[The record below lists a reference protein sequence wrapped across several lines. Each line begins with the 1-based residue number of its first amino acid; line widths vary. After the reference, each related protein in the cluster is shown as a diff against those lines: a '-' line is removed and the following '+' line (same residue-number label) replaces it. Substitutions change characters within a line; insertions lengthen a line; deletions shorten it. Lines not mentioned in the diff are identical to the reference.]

1 MPWKIEWSTITT
13 ILDRIESEV
22 MAIEGVTWQYAK
34 SGTPVAEIGQACSW
48 ALELNT
54 DFAPP
59 TTTEIEPGNYQI
71 DQIRGAVTTNIVAS
85 TPASESAGTIY
96 ANYTPAETDW
106 NIGDLVKVT
115 FSGGYVRT
123 DQTPTEVLTV
133 NATAGNDYVEI
144 DNTEDFMVGWLV
156 RVYDDVNG
164 SEWMTI
170 SAIPSATKI
179 EFSGNLSANHTTA
192 NNAGITRAIRQDLST
207 AIFFTMLQNE
217 AQSYKIIASGTL
229 DTSSAIVPAD
239 STRTEGDDY
248 FNGNLLMMKT
258 GTVANQPKL
267 IVDYTGTGGIFAIE
281 AEQPFTQAPG
291 LVEYVVIATGAQL
304 TPAADSANNQTP
316 AQVLGNKESAAVFAA
331 SITADV
337 IAYLK
342 GILASMTIAEGTFTT
357 SSATVPADTG
367 RAEGNDFFNGTLLI
381 PVTGADAFQPR
392 LIVDFTTT
400 TGVFTV
406 DPEHPFTAATGL
418 VDYIVVAA
426 QGDLVPAAN
435 STNNTTVMDVVGNKG
450 DTETADDMSAL
461 ATASVVAEV
470 KRLLI
475 RMSTDAFTATIQGSA
490 RVELDTMLG
499 QLATYLSAAGAAWSV
514 QVNNNTAR
522 TNLEQVLEDY
532 FGVIG
537 CDDANVFNPD
547 IQGSARTTL
556 DAALAAFATYIAASG
571 AAYSVQI
578 NNQTARTNIEQTL
591 EDFATV
597 LGVND
602 TNVITN
608 INNSANATFDAV
620 AQKFA
625 AVLGCD
631 SANVFNPTVQG
642 STRTTVE
649 AAIEALA
656 SYFAVSSAAYSAKV
670 NNQTLR
676 TSLEA
681 ILQDYFAVV
690 GCDGT
695 NAFGTAIQGSSRTTI
710 EAAFDALATYFCAS
724 GAAPSKKVNNLT
736 LRTNFEDILQ
746 DLFSVVGCD
755 GANTF
760 SVTAQGASQTVLDTA
775 LDALAQY
782 FATSGAAISATV
794 NPGGSVRATLELI
807 LEDIGDMLA
816 GSAGIVTWPGSVKY
830 GNGVSMAEAVA
841 YVSDTADT
849 ISGSVSEG
857 TLEITEDNGSSTT
870 VITASEITQGAGFWK
885 GALVL
890 CTSGDNDGQTRPV
903 VASVVGSVTVFP
915 AFGATVDIAD
925 TFLLISAWRPDV
937 WNQQPDAAITFDATN
952 VAATVLDLS
961 TAGYSYMVNSLRI
974 KVANPGA
981 QTVTFSLC
989 EVVNDV
995 AETVVDTF
1003 AVDSSNYTLYHSLAD
1018 MFSLS
1023 QWAGDDLKITAV
1035 ASDAGPYAVTGQYQ
1049 YALAR
1054 TA

>member
-170 SAIPSATKI
+170 SAIPSANKI
-179 EFSGNLSANHTTA
+179 EFTGNLSANHTTA

-229 DTSSAIVPAD
+229 DTSSATVPAD

-258 GTVANQPKL
+258 GAVANQPKL
-267 IVDYTGTGGIFAIE
+267 IVDYTA
-281 AEQPFTQAPG
+281 
-291 LVEYVVIATGAQL
+291 
-304 TPAADSANNQTP
+304 
-316 AQVLGNKESAAVFAA
+316 
-331 SITADV
+331 
-337 IAYLK
+337 
-342 GILASMTIAEGTFTT
+342 
-357 SSATVPADTG
+357 
-367 RAEGNDFFNGTLLI
+367 
-381 PVTGADAFQPR
+381 
-392 LIVDFTTT
+392 T

-418 VDYIVVAA
+418 VEYIVVAA

-461 ATASVVAEV
+461 ATASVVAEI

-522 TNLEQVLEDY
+522 TNLEQTLEDY

-537 CDDANVFNPD
+537 CDDTNTFGPS
-547 IQGSARTTL
+547 IGG
-556 DAALAAFATYIAASG
+556 ATPA
-571 AAYSVQI
+571 
-578 NNQTARTNIEQTL
+578 
-591 EDFATV
+591 
-597 LGVND
+597 
-602 TNVITN
+602 
-608 INNSANATFDAV
+608 
-620 AQKFA
+620 
-625 AVLGCD
+625 
-631 SANVFNPTVQG
+631 
-642 STRTTVE
+642 TVE
-649 AAIEALA
+649 AAFTALGTA
-656 SYFAVSSAAYSAKV
+656 FGAEFDGSPDLYDVLVTGLDSSGTTSNEDGSALERLEQIQEVV
-670 NNQTLR
+670 NK
-676 TSLEA
+676 
-681 ILQDYFAVV
+681 
-690 GCDGT
+690 GT
-695 NAFGTAIQGSSRTTI
+695 GTAIDSNKSLVDALGHNGSS
-710 EAAFDALATYFCAS
+710 D
-724 GAAPSKKVNNLT
+724 
-736 LRTNFEDILQ
+736 
-746 DLFSVVGCD
+746 
-755 GANTF
+755 
-760 SVTAQGASQTVLDTA
+760 LDTGIMGK
-775 LDALAQY
+775 LEDVIETGY
-782 FATSGAAISATV
+782 DSSGITA
-794 NPGGSVRATLELI
+794 NEDGSVMERQEYIQAQL
-807 LEDIGDMLA
+807 GY
-816 GSAGIVTWPGSVKY
+816 GSLT
-830 GNGVSMAEAVA
+830 
-841 YVSDTADT
+841 
-849 ISGSVSEG
+849 
-857 TLEITEDNGSSTT
+857 ITEDTGGSTT
-870 VITASEITQGAGFWK
+870 LITASEITEGAGFWK
-885 GALVL
+885 GALVVS
-890 CTSGDNDGQTRPV
+890 TSGDNEGQARPV
-903 VASVVGSVTVFP
+903 VASTAGTLTVFP
-915 AFGATVDIAD
+915 AFDNNVALND
-925 TFLLISAWRPDV
+925 TLILISAWRPDV
-937 WNQQPDAAITFDATN
+937 WNQQDDVAVTFNVTN
-952 VAATVLDLS
+952 VAADVLDLS
-961 TAGYSYMVNSLRI
+961 VAGYSYDLNSLRL
-974 KVANPGA
+974 KFADPGA
-981 QTVTFSLC
+981 QTITVTLY
-989 EVVNDV
+989 ELIND
-995 AETVVDTF
+995 AATAVDTF
-1003 AVDSSNYTLYHSLAD
+1003 EVDGGGAGVGNWETYHSLME
-1018 MFSLS
+1018 MFGVPHISGNDIRI
-1023 QWAGDDLKITAV
+1023 AAV
-1035 ASDAGPYAVTGQYQ
+1035 ASDAGPYACTGQYQ

-1054 TA
+1054 TS